1 MKTEWCEL
9 AGDMVLLEIA
19 SEPAMVLGGDTKL
32 NSGDY
37 GAMSTT
43 KGKLG
48 IFPNKDEARLAV
60 EKASVPN

>member
-9 AGDMVLLEIA
+9 AGDMVLLETA
-19 SEPAMVLGGDTKL
+19 RKPAMVLGGVTKL

-60 EKASVPN
+60 EKAER